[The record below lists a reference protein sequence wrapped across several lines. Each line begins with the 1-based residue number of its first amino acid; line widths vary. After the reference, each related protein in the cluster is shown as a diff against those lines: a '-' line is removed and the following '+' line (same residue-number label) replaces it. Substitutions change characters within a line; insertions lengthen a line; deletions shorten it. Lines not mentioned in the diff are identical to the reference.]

1 MSVSYSIEAFSKE
14 KTILKLI
21 VNDGRSV
28 TVNFKNN
35 EIIGIGHRAL
45 KTVPLFCTSVE
56 IQNPDI
62 NAVANLLNYCKR
74 MQKDIKSIEPYLSC
88 LDLIPYY
95 VQDMLLPEL
104 KKGVVKYFRDNN
116 LKFTFEDVAFYRAE
130 GERTQFGLKDDDF
143 KGVFK
148 SYKNKPAYYPI
159 IKKLQTLYI
168 NELKYCIK
176 ASTFPMSVPQFIHF
190 LIAGSH
196 ESGELENIDW
206 DAIDMTKGFYQNVIL
221 YQDYRDR
228 CVNEKIAESEGKIAD
243 LDGKTFIINNEELVL
258 KVPMTVREL
267 KDEGNQMHSCVG
279 YYWNQ
284 NIIAGDTL
292 IYFLR
297 KKHNIKKSYITCRFN
312 ISNVGTIYLGMADCA
327 DRATVEHR
335 LANNKHFSGDF
346 SEIDKAINALLG

>member
-1 MSVSYSIEAFSKE
+1 MSVVYSIEAFSKE

-35 EIIGIGHRAL
+35 EIVGIGHRAL
-45 KTVPLFCTSVE
+45 KTIPPFRTSVE

-74 MQKDIKSIEPYLSC
+74 RREDIKSIEPYLSC
-88 LDLIPYY
+88 LDLIPDYE
-95 VQDMLLPEL
+95 QDMLLPEL

-116 LKFTFEDVAFYRAE
+116 LKFTFKDVAFYRTE
-130 GERTQFGLKDDDF
+130 GERAQFGLKNSDF
-143 KGVFK
+143 KGVFEI
-148 SYKNKPAYYPI
+148 YKNKPAYYPI

-176 ASTFPMSVPQFIHF
+176 ASTYPMAVSQFIHS
-190 LIAGSH
+190 LIAGSY
-196 ESGELENIDW
+196 ESRGLENIDW
-206 DAIDMTKGFYQNVIL
+206 DAIDMTKGFYQNMIL
-221 YQDYRDR
+221 YKDYCDR
-228 CVNEKIAESEGKIAD
+228 CVNEKIAESEGRIAD

-258 KVPMTVREL
+258 KVPMTVGEL
-267 KDEGNQMHSCVG
+267 KDEGNQMHNCVG

-297 KKHNIKKSYITCRFN
+297 KKHDIKKSYITCRFN
-312 ISNVGTIYLGMADCA
+312 VSNVGTIYFGMVDCA

-335 LANNKHFSGDF
+335 LANNKRFSGDF